1 MPSEAN
7 MTKAHFLTALLSAG
21 MLLAPATQAL
31 AQSAEQSREEARL
44 ITATQVLDELRETP
58 DNRVPD
64 WLMQRAYGVAVIPE
78 VIKGAFIFGGRYG
91 NGVMIVRDSHDRFGN
106 PIFVK
111 LIGGSVGWQ
120 VGATSTDV
128 VLIFVTPRSVQNFAR
143 GKFTL
148 GVDASVAAGPM
159 GRQGEAAAG
168 VNAEVY
174 SYSRSRGLFAGVAL
188 DGTALAFDKRANE
201 FFYNNES
208 VTTEMITSGKV
219 TAHSETAQRFVNAV
233 MVSTKDNQPPGP
245 GSTTPSA
252 PPPNSA
258 PPAAGAQPPSGV
270 KTFPIEDPHPGGE
283 PK

>member
-1 MPSEAN
+1 
-7 MTKAHFLTALLSAG
+7 MTRASILTALLSAWI
-21 MLLAPATQAL
+21 LLAPAAKVL
-31 AQSAEQSREEARL
+31 AQSAEQSREDARL

-58 DNRVPD
+58 DSRVPD

-91 NGVMIVRDSHDRFGN
+91 DGVMIVRDSQDHFGN
-106 PIFVK
+106 PIFIK
-111 LIGGSVGWQ
+111 MIGGSVGWQ

-128 VLIFVTPRSVQNFAR
+128 VLIFVTARSVQNFAR

-148 GVDASVAAGPM
+148 GADASVAAGPL

-188 DGTALAFDKRANE
+188 DGTVVAFDSKANE
-201 FFYNNES
+201 FFYHNES
-208 VTTEMITSGKV
+208 VTTDMITSGKV
-219 TAHSETAQRFVNAV
+219 TVQSQPAQRFVNAV
-233 MVSTKDNQPPGP
+233 MVSTKDTPPPGP
-245 GSTTPSA
+245 APAAQAQMPPPNA
-252 PPPNSA
+252 PPPADASPSSA
-258 PPAAGAQPPSGV
+258 V
-270 KTFPIEDPHPGGE
+270 KTYPIEDPHPGGE

>member
-1 MPSEAN
+1 
-7 MTKAHFLTALLSAG
+7 MTRNSLLSLLASTW
-21 MLLAPATQAL
+21 MLLLPVGPAL
-31 AQSAEQSREEARL
+31 AQATEQTREDARL
-44 ITATQVLDELRETP
+44 ITATQVLEELRDTP
-58 DNRVPD
+58 DQRVPD
-64 WLMQRAYGVAVIPE
+64 WLMQRAYGVAVVPE

-91 NGVMIVRDSHDRFGN
+91 NGVMIVRDAADRFGN
-106 PIFVK
+106 PIFIK

-120 VGATSTDV
+120 LGATSTDV

-148 GVDASVAAGPM
+148 GADASVAAGPL

-188 DGTALAFDKRANE
+188 DGTVVAFDTKANQ

-208 VTTEMITSGKV
+208 VTTDMITSGKV
-219 TAHSETAQRFVNAV
+219 STHSESAHRFAESVAL
-233 MVSTKDNQPPGP
+233 STKDNVPPAP
-245 GSTTPSA
+245 SAATPPAPPPAPAPSA
-252 PPPNSA
+252 PPASA
-258 PPAAGAQPPSGV
+258 V
-270 KTFPIEDPHPGGE
+270 KTFPVEDPNPGGE

>member
-1 MPSEAN
+1 
-7 MTKAHFLTALLSAG
+7 
-21 MLLAPATQAL
+21 
-31 AQSAEQSREEARL
+31 
-44 ITATQVLDELRETP
+44 
-58 DNRVPD
+58 
-64 WLMQRAYGVAVIPE
+64 
-78 VIKGAFIFGGRYG
+78 
-91 NGVMIVRDSHDRFGN
+91 MIVRDSADRFGN
-106 PIFVK
+106 PIFIK

-148 GVDASVAAGPM
+148 GADASVAAGPL

-188 DGTALAFDKRANE
+188 DGTVVAFDNQANQ

-219 TAHSETAQRFVNAV
+219 STHSESARRFAESVA
-233 MVSTKDNQPPGP
+233 VSTRDNTPPAP
-245 GSTTPSA
+245 AAAAQTA
-252 PPPNSA
+252 PPPIAPAAPA
-258 PPAAGAQPPSGV
+258 PPPSSDV
-270 KTFPIEDPHPGGE
+270 KTYPIEDPHPGGE

>member
-1 MPSEAN
+1 MNRNSL
-7 MTKAHFLTALLSAG
+7 LTALAFIWMLSA
-21 MLLAPATQAL
+21 PTTSVF
-31 AQSAEQSREEARL
+31 AQTPEQTKEDARL
-44 ITATQVLDELRETP
+44 ITATQVLEELRATP
-58 DNRVPD
+58 DKGVPD

-91 NGVMIVRDSHDRFGN
+91 DGVMLIRDSADRFGN
-106 PIFVK
+106 PIFIR

-148 GVDASVAAGPM
+148 GADASVAAGPM

-168 VNAEVY
+168 INAEVY
-174 SYSRSRGLFAGVAL
+174 SYSRARGLFAGVAL
-188 DGTALAFDKRANE
+188 DGTVVAFDKRANE

-208 VTTEMITSGKV
+208 VTTDMITSGKV
-219 TAHSETAQRFVNAV
+219 TNHSPSSQRFISAV
-233 MVSTKDNQPPGP
+233 MTSTRDNTPPSP
-245 GSTTPSA
+245 AAQSA
-252 PPPNSA
+252 PPPNA
-258 PPAAGAQPPSGV
+258 PPASPAAPAGNGV

>member
-1 MPSEAN
+1 